1 MIQNTLPDSQDVVI
15 RRNTIYNEDCFAT
28 MERMPIGLCDII
40 LTSPFYNTNKKQ
52 GKSVTIGNQKAG
64 YSYVRYDSV
73 IDNMTDDEY
82 SDFTERLF
90 VEFDRILNLGGVVLY
105 NISYGSENRDGM
117 FKAIYHIIENTPF
130 TIADVIVWKKKSAF
144 PNSCSPNKLTR
155 ITEFVFVF
163 CRKGEE
169 LIFHANKPVTSER
182 STGQKAYGNVFN
194 FIEAANNDENCPIHK
209 ATYSTELCG
218 KLLNIYAKPHSLV
231 YDPFM
236 GTGTTA
242 VACKKLGHDYI
253 GSDISKAYCEWARDR
268 LSKIQPTLFDGLE

>member
-1 MIQNTLPDSQDVVI
+1 MITPPDKQAVI
-15 RRNTIYNEDCFAT
+15 QRNTIYNEDCFTT
-28 MERMPIGLCDII
+28 MKRMADGMCDII

-90 VEFDRILNLGGVVLY
+90 VEFGRILNPSGVVLY

-163 CRKGEE
+163 CLKGQE
-169 LIFHANKPVTSER
+169 LKFYANKPVTSIR
-182 STGQKAYGNVFN
+182 PTGQKAYGNVFN
-194 FIEAANNDENCPIHK
+194 FIEAANNDEDCPIHK
-209 ATYSTELCG
+209 ATYSTELCA
-218 KLLNIYAKPHSLV
+218 KLLDIYAKPRSLV

-242 VACKKLGHDYI
+242 VACKNLGHDYI
-253 GSDISKAYCEWARDR
+253 GSDISQQYCQWAKNR
-268 LSKIQPTLFDGLE
+268 LSKIQPSLFDI

>member
-1 MIQNTLPDSQDVVI
+1 MNNLPPHQIAEIQ
-15 RRNTIYNEDCFAT
+15 RNTIYNEDCFMT

-52 GKSVTIGNQKAG
+52 GKSVTIKEQNNGE
-64 YSYVRYDSV
+64 YPWVRYDSV
-73 IDNMTDDEY
+73 VDCMTDDEY
-82 SDFTERLF
+82 SEFTERLF
-90 VEFDRILNLGGVVLY
+90 TEFDRVLNFTGVVLY
-105 NISYGSENRDGM
+105 NINYGSENRDGM
-117 FKAIYHIIENTPF
+117 FKAIYHIIANTPF
-130 TIADVIVWKKKSAF
+130 TIADVIVWKKRNAF

-169 LIFHANKPVTSER
+169 MLYHANKPITSTR
-182 STGQKAYGNVFN
+182 KTGQKAYGNVFN
-194 FIEAANNDENCPIHK
+194 FIEAVNNDEVCPIHK
-209 ATYSTELCG
+209 ATYSTELCA

-242 VACKKLGHDYI
+242 VACKELGHDYI
-253 GSDISKAYCEWARDR
+253 GSDISANYCEWARKR
-268 LSKIQPTLFDGLE
+268 LVNVQPSLF

>member
-1 MIQNTLPDSQDVVI
+1 MIDKQLPPSNLAHP
-15 RRNTIYNEDCFAT
+15 NTIYNEDCFET
-28 MERMPIGLCDII
+28 MSRMPMDTCDII

-52 GKSVTIGNQKAG
+52 GNSVTIGNQKSG

-73 IDNMTDDEY
+73 VDNMTDDEY

-90 VEFDRILNLGGVVLY
+90 VEFDRVLKNGGVVLY

-130 TIADVIVWKKKSAF
+130 SIADVIVWKKKSAF

-169 LIFHANKPVTSER
+169 LIFHSNKKVTSVR
-182 STGQKAYGNVFN
+182 PTGQKAFENIFN
-194 FIEAANNDENCPIHK
+194 FIEAPNNDENCPIHK
-209 ATYSTELCG
+209 ATYSSELCA

-253 GSDISKAYCEWARDR
+253 GSDISEAYCKWAEDR
-268 LSKIQPTLFDGLE
+268 LQKIQPSLF

>member
-1 MIQNTLPDSQDVVI
+1 MIIPPPHKQDAI
-15 RRNTIYNEDCFAT
+15 QANTIYNEDCFET
-28 MERMPIGLCDII
+28 MKRMADGMCDII

-90 VEFDRILNLGGVVLY
+90 VEFGRILNPSGVVLY

-117 FKAIYHIIENTPF
+117 FKAIYHIIENTSF

-163 CRKGEE
+163 CLKGQE
-169 LIFHANKPVTSER
+169 LNFHANKPITSIR
-182 STGQKAYGNVFN
+182 PTGQKAYGNIFN

-209 ATYSTELCG
+209 ATYSTELCA
-218 KLLNIYAKPHSLV
+218 KLLEIYAKPHSLI

-242 VACKKLGHDYI
+242 VACKNLGHDYI
-253 GSDISKAYCEWARDR
+253 GSDISAGYCEWAQNR
-268 LSKIQPTLFDGLE
+268 LSKIYPSLFD

>member
-1 MIQNTLPDSQDVVI
+1 MK
-15 RRNTIYNEDCFAT
+15 
-28 MERMPIGLCDII
+28 RMADGMCDII

-90 VEFDRILNLGGVVLY
+90 VEFGRILNPSGVVLY

-163 CRKGEE
+163 CLKGQE
-169 LIFHANKPVTSER
+169 LKFYANKPVTSIR
-182 STGQKAYGNVFN
+182 PTGQKAYGNVFN
-194 FIEAANNDENCPIHK
+194 FIEAANNDEDCPIHK
-209 ATYSTELCG
+209 ATYSTELCA
-218 KLLNIYAKPHSLV
+218 KLLDIYAKPRSLV

-242 VACKKLGHDYI
+242 VACKNLGHDYI
-253 GSDISKAYCEWARDR
+253 GSDISQQYCQWAENR
-268 LSKIQPTLFDGLE
+268 LSKIQPSLFDI

>member
-1 MIQNTLPDSQDVVI
+1 MCDVITPPELQGAVIQ
-15 RRNTIYNEDCFAT
+15 RNTIYNEDCFAT
-28 MERMPIGLCDII
+28 MQRMPLHCCDIV

-52 GKSVTIGNQKAG
+52 GKSVTIGTQKAG

-73 IDNMTDDEY
+73 VDNMTDDEY
-82 SDFTERLF
+82 SAFTQKLF
-90 VEFDRILNLGGVVLY
+90 VEFDRILKPSGVVLY

-144 PNSCSPNKLTR
+144 PNSTSPNKLTR

-169 LIFHANKPVTSER
+169 LLFHANKPVTSIR
-182 STGQKAYGNVFN
+182 PSGQKAYGNVFN

-209 ATYSTELCG
+209 ATYSTELCS
-218 KLLNIYAKPHSLV
+218 KLLSIYAKPHSLI

-242 VACKKLGHDYI
+242 VACKNLGHDYI
-253 GSDISKAYCEWARDR
+253 GSDISEAYCRWANDR
-268 LSKIQPTLFDGLE
+268 ISKIHPSLFDSI

>member
-1 MIQNTLPDSQDVVI
+1 MKNETNTPPTQSTDMQFD
-15 RRNTIYNEDCFAT
+15 TIYNEDCFAT
-28 MERMPIGLCDII
+28 MKRMPNGLCDII

-52 GKSVTIGNQKAG
+52 GKSVIIGKQKAG

-82 SDFTERLF
+82 SDFTECLF
-90 VEFDRILNLGGVVLY
+90 NEFGRTLKPTGVVLY

-117 FKAIYHIIENTPF
+117 FKAIYHIIANTPF

-163 CRKGEE
+163 CMKGSE
-169 LIFHANKPVTSER
+169 LSFYANKPVTSIR
-182 STGQKAYGNVFN
+182 PTGQKAYGNVFN
-194 FIEAANNDENCPIHK
+194 FIEAANNDEVCPIHK
-209 ATYSTELCG
+209 ATYSTELCV
-218 KLLNIYAKPHSLV
+218 KLLEIYAKPHSLV

-242 VACKKLGHDYI
+242 VACKRLGHNYI
-253 GSDISKAYCEWARDR
+253 GSDISPQYCAWAESR
-268 LSKIQPTLFDGLE
+268 LSKIQKSLFDI